1 MRFLYPE
8 FLYLMLIPAVLLFYL
23 VSTNKDALERV
34 FEPKAL
40 ERLRISGDALGRAG
54 HNLLAFAAFFFM
66 TLALAEP
73 VIERGE
79 TKIKSRAPD
88 MVIALDLS
96 RSMSA
101 ADFYPDRLTFAK
113 QKLEEILPK
122 LPAGRIG
129 VVGFTSA
136 AFVIAPLTDDIDTI
150 RFLLRRVK
158 PQSVSA
164 EGTDLAAAIRGAARL
179 LRKSGT
185 EIVLLVTDGGDEKDL
200 GRLRKVVEESSM
212 VPIVWMTATER
223 GAPIVTK
230 GGRLLED
237 ERGEPVISRANTALA
252 DFAAES
258 GGIYVEATVS
268 QEDEERIVSYLE
280 TLSATAIERER
291 IVHGRI
297 ELFYYPLF
305 LAVLILPFALY
316 SFGGRERVSTMLFLA
331 ASSLLFAAQDAG
343 AGIMDFKLI
352 EKGERAYLS
361 GDYNRSIEAFEKLS
375 MSLPKNEVWFDLAG
389 SYYKSGRYKRALQTY
404 RKIVTDD
411 RKLEMAKLYSMANC
425 YVKLGELQ
433 KGADLYR
440 KVLEMGEDADARANL
455 ELVMKILRER
465 KKRKKSG
472 LGEGDESRERKD
484 GGSAAKESERSSSKP
499 GGKKG
504 EGRPRKLSE
513 AEEKKWMRLI
523 QNRPL
528 KSKLYPLIPPEE
540 DIDAKKW

>member
-8 FLYLMLIPAVLLFYL
+8 FLYLMLIPAALLFYL
-23 VSTNKDALERV
+23 LSTNKDVLERV
-34 FEPKAL
+34 FEPKSL

-79 TKIKSRAPD
+79 TKIKSKAPD

-101 ADFYPDRLTFAK
+101 ADFYPGRLAFAK

-129 VVGFTSA
+129 VIGFTSA
-136 AFVIAPLTDDIDTI
+136 AFVITPLTSDIDTI

-158 PQSVSA
+158 PQNISA
-164 EGTDLAAAIRGAARL
+164 EGTDIAAAIKGAVRL

-185 EIVLLVTDGGDEKDL
+185 KIVLLVTDGGDEKDL
-200 GRLRKVVEESSM
+200 ERLRRAVKESSI
-212 VPIVWMTATER
+212 VPIVWMTATKR
-223 GAPIVTK
+223 GAPVVTK
-230 GGRLLED
+230 SGGLVEND
-237 ERGEPVISRANTALA
+237 KGEPVISRANTALA
-252 DFAAES
+252 KLAAES

-268 QEDEERIVSYLE
+268 QEDEERIVSYIE
-280 TLSATAIERER
+280 GLSASAIERER
-291 IVHGRI
+291 VVHNRI

-305 LAVLILPFALY
+305 LSVLILPFALY
-316 SFGGRERVSTMLFLA
+316 SFGGRVRVSALLFF
-331 ASSLLFAAQDAG
+331 SVFSLLLTAPYAR

-375 MSLPKNEVWFDLAG
+375 TSQPKNEVWFDLAG

-404 RKIVTDD
+404 AKIVTDD

-433 KGADLYR
+433 KGAELYR
-440 KVLEMGEDADARANL
+440 KVLGLGEDADAKANL
-455 ELVMKILRER
+455 ELVMKILREQ

-472 LGEGDESRERKD
+472 SGKGDESKYRKK
-484 GGSAAKESERSSSKP
+484 GGASAKESAQKSSRA

-504 EGRPRKLSE
+504 DGRTRKLSE
-513 AEEKKWMRLI
+513 AEEKKWMRMI

-540 DIDAKKW
+540 NMDAKKW

>member
-8 FLYLMLIPAVLLFYL
+8 FLYLMLIPTVLLFYL

-40 ERLRISGDALGRAG
+40 ERLRISGDALGRGG
-54 HNLLAFAAFFFM
+54 HNLLAFIAFFFM

-79 TKIKSRAPD
+79 TKIKSKAAD
-88 MVIALDLS
+88 IVIALDLS
-96 RSMSA
+96 QSMSA
-101 ADFYPDRLTFAK
+101 ADFYPNRLAFAK

-129 VVGFTSA
+129 VIGFTSA
-136 AFVIAPLTDDIDTI
+136 AFVITPLTSDIDTI
-150 RFLLRRVK
+150 RFLLQRVK
-158 PQSVSA
+158 PQNISA
-164 EGTDLAAAIRGAARL
+164 EGTDIAAAIRGAGRL
-179 LRKSGT
+179 LRKSDT
-185 EIVLLVTDGGDEKDL
+185 KILLLVTDGGEERDL
-200 GRLRKVVEESSM
+200 DRLRKTMEESSI
-212 VPIVWMTATER
+212 VPVVWMMATKR

-230 GGRLLED
+230 GGKILENGK
-237 ERGEPVISRANTALA
+237 GEPVISRANSALA
-252 DFAAES
+252 ELAADI
-258 GGIYVEATVS
+258 GGVYVEATVS

-280 TLSATAIERER
+280 RVSASATEREK
-291 IVHGRI
+291 IIHSRI

-316 SFGGRERVSTMLFLA
+316 SFGGRERVSMIVIFA
-331 ASSLLFAAQDAG
+331 AFPLLFAAPGAK

-361 GDYNRSIEAFEKLS
+361 GDYNRSTEAFEKLS
-375 MSLPKNEVWFDLAG
+375 MSQPKNEVWFDLAG
-389 SYYKSGRYKRALQTY
+389 SYYKSGRYKRALHTY
-404 RKIVTDD
+404 KKIVTDD
-411 RKLEMAKLYSMANC
+411 KKLEMAKLYSMANC
-425 YVKLGELQ
+425 YVKLGNLQ

-440 KVLEMGEDADARANL
+440 KVLELGEDADAKANL
-455 ELVMKILRER
+455 ELVMKILQEQ

-472 LGEGDESRERKD
+472 SGEDDESKKRKK
-484 GGSAAKESERSSSKP
+484 GGSAAKESAQKSSKP
-499 GGKKG
+499 GGKKV
-504 EGRPRKLSE
+504 EGIPRKLSE

-540 DIDAKKW
+540 DRDADKW